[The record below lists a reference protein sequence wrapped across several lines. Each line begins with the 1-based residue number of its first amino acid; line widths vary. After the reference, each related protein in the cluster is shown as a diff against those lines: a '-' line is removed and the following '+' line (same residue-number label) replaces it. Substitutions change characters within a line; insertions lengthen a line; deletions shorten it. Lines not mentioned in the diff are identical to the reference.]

1 MRQTLG
7 LRLVR
12 FLGRLRLGGGVILIG
27 ISLAVGIGTGL
38 GALLFNTMISW
49 VSRFAFFT
57 LPALVPQA
65 HMALIAAVP
74 ALGGLIAGPLIYR
87 YAREA
92 KGHGVPEVM
101 EAIALRGGRIRPIVV
116 VIKAMASAFTLGT
129 GGSVGREGPI
139 VQIGAALG
147 STLGQAFRMSE
158 VRIRTLVAC
167 GAAGGIAATFN
178 APIAGVIFA
187 AEVILGE
194 LSISHIGAVVISAV
208 TANATMQ
215 ALVGSEYTFA
225 VPEPYAFESL
235 AEFGLYAILG
245 ALAALVAVAFVRTL
259 YWAEDRFAEQRRI
272 PEWLQPAIGG
282 LMLGLLGLA
291 YPMVFPALRYENMP
305 HVFGGGYEPISA
317 ALTNHVAIGGAF
329 LLIFIKMLAT
339 DFTLGS
345 GGSGG
350 IFAPSLFM
358 GAMLG
363 SAVGGLFNAW
373 LPGLTAPPGAY
384 ALVGMGAVFAGAAH
398 APLTALIMLF
408 ELTGDYRIILPLML
422 SVVISTLIARR
433 MLAGESIYTLK
444 LARRGIRLRSGRDV
458 DVLESVRA
466 EEVMATDIDTIRAD
480 ATLSDLSRAFSQ
492 ARRRGFPVMDASG
505 LLAGIVTVADLENAI
520 QRGMPLETPVADIA
534 VPFEDM
540 LYAYPD
546 ESIGAVLK
554 RMGTRGVGHIP
565 VVSRQNPRRLIGWIW
580 NHEIIRAYNIAV
592 ARRSELRL
600 RAQAMQPDSVV
611 EGMRM
616 LDVHLAEGDPSV
628 GLALKDLHDA
638 LPENCLFISIHRDG
652 RTIIPHGNTM
662 LRAGDRVT
670 VLIDNQ
676 AADSLRSLLTQ
687 AGAQGRLP
695 AASHG
700 EDQTGESQSDSSER

>member
-1 MRQTLG
+1 
-7 LRLVR
+7 
-12 FLGRLRLGGGVILIG
+12 
-27 ISLAVGIGTGL
+27 
-38 GALLFNTMISW
+38 
-49 VSRFAFFT
+49 
-57 LPALVPQA
+57 
-65 HMALIAAVP
+65 
-74 ALGGLIAGPLIYR
+74 
-87 YAREA
+87 
-92 KGHGVPEVM
+92 
-101 EAIALRGGRIRPIVV
+101 
-116 VIKAMASAFTLGT
+116 
-129 GGSVGREGPI
+129 
-139 VQIGAALG
+139 
-147 STLGQAFRMSE
+147 
-158 VRIRTLVAC
+158 
-167 GAAGGIAATFN
+167 
-178 APIAGVIFA
+178 
-187 AEVILGE
+187 
-194 LSISHIGAVVISAV
+194 
-208 TANATMQ
+208 
-215 ALVGSEYTFA
+215 
-225 VPEPYAFESL
+225 
-235 AEFGLYAILG
+235 
-245 ALAALVAVAFVRTL
+245 
-259 YWAEDRFAEQRRI
+259 
-272 PEWLQPAIGG
+272 
-282 LMLGLLGLA
+282 
-291 YPMVFPALRYENMP
+291 
-305 HVFGGGYEPISA
+305 
-317 ALTNHVAIGGAF
+317 
-329 LLIFIKMLAT
+329 
-339 DFTLGS
+339 
-345 GGSGG
+345 
-350 IFAPSLFM
+350 M

-505 LLAGIVTVADLENAI
+505 MLAGIVTLADLENAI

-546 ESIGAVLK
+546 ESIGTVLK

-565 VVSRQNPRRLIGWIW
+565 VVSRRNPRRLIGWIW

-600 RAQAMQPDSVV
+600 RAQAMQPDGVV

-652 RTIIPHGNTM
+652 RTIIPHGDTM

-670 VLIDNQ
+670 VLIDSQ

-695 AASHG
+695 AASPG
-700 EDQTGESQSDSSER
+700 KGQTDEVQSDSREH